1 MTHPPADE
9 RSLPLAAGE
18 HPPVPGAIKVSSTDM
33 AERHHS
39 ARTKARKAALDV
51 LFEADL
57 LGRDPFA
64 SLADRLDDPEQIVR
78 AFTREL
84 VLGVRD
90 NAEQI
95 DARIRASVPKQ
106 GPIERMP
113 RIDRNLARMAIYELD
128 HTDVDASAAISEAL
142 ELADELSTDES
153 VAFLN
158 GLLGRA
164 AQSRPDRSRLERT
177 TDEQR

>member
-106 GPIERMP
+106 WPIERMP

-164 AQSRPDRSRLERT
+164 AQSRPDRSRPERM